1 MVAKI
6 IQSIPSLSQHIATN
20 EALACEK
27 ITLFFHFFGL
37 SSLLFKHNLNVHTSL
52 CIVDDLKGPLKIER
66 PLLITL
72 FSSSSNVYIH
82 EICCYLALEKPR
94 GNQFF
99 GTTLLW
105 LMMGRPK
112 QRYLTYMYVCLFFAT
127 EFQYKQVG
135 ISKDIYYYSVDFDRS
150 CSETLVYFKRQ
161 QCSHFT
167 N

>member
-1 MVAKI
+1 MC
-6 IQSIPSLSQHIATN
+6 T
-20 EALACEK
+20 
-27 ITLFFHFFGL
+27 
-37 SSLLFKHNLNVHTSL
+37 HTSL

-72 FSSSSNVYIH
+72 FSSSSSNVYLH

-112 QRYLTYMYVCLFFAT
+112 QRYLTHVCLFFAT
-127 EFQYKQVG
+127 EIQY

-161 QCSHFT
+161 QCTFHKLST
-167 N
+167 TQVIQQYRTENESNRSLN

>member
-1 MVAKI
+1 MC
-6 IQSIPSLSQHIATN
+6 T
-20 EALACEK
+20 
-27 ITLFFHFFGL
+27 
-37 SSLLFKHNLNVHTSL
+37 HTSL

-72 FSSSSNVYIH
+72 FFFQCIH

-127 EFQYKQVG
+127 EFQYKQVR

-150 CSETLVYFKRQ
+150 CSETLVFLKTTGHISQIKYTRLYNNIELR
-161 QCSHFT
+161 T
-167 N
+167 NRTGL